1 MAGIIGRGMT
11 RAAKDKMVEAGG
23 RRMARESMDID
34 PLLADELAALKKK
47 EKSMELTPREEK
59 RLDMLMNRMVREGGA
74 EKPEGMSRVMK
85 ERGLSEREKREMQ
98 ESLNYKKGGMVK
110 ASAKKPAKKKMM
122 NGGMSTANNMST
134 MAPKMYNKGGMAN
147 CGASMKPAQKAK
159 K

>member
-34 PLLADELAALKKK
+34 PLLEEELKALKKK

-74 EKPEGMSRVMK
+74 KKPEGMSRVMK

-110 ASAKKPAKKKMM
+110 AKKPAKKTVKMA
-122 NGGMSTANNMST
+122 GGG
-134 MAPKMYNKGGMAN
+134 YAN

-159 K
+159 KK

>member
-34 PLLADELAALKKK
+34 TLLEEELKALKKK
-47 EKSMELTPREEK
+47 EKSMELTPRDEK
-59 RLDMLMNRMVREGGA
+59 RLDMLMNRRIREGGA
-74 EKPEGMSRVMK
+74 EKPEGMSRAMK
-85 ERGLSEREKREMQ
+85 ERGLSEKEKKELQ
-98 ESLNYKKGGMVK
+98 ESLEYKKGGMV
-110 ASAKKPAKKKMM
+110 KKPAKKKMM
-122 NGGMSTANNMST
+122 GGGMSSANKMST
-134 MAPKMYNKGGMAN
+134 TNKMYNKGGMAN

>member
-1 MAGIIGRGMT
+1 MAGFGRVSKLLSPSE
-11 RAAKDKMVEAGG
+11 AKALKVGE

-34 PLLADELAALKKK
+34 PNLADELAALKKK

-110 ASAKKPAKKKMM
+110 KPAKKVKMA
-122 NGGMSTANNMST
+122 GGG
-134 MAPKMYNKGGMAN
+134 YAN

-159 K
+159 KK

>member
-11 RAAKDKMVEAGG
+11 RSAKDKMVEAGG

-34 PLLADELAALKKK
+34 PLLEEELKALKKK

-59 RLDMLMNRMVREGGA
+59 RLDMLMNRRIREGGA

-110 ASAKKPAKKKMM
+110 KPAKKVKMA
-122 NGGMSTANNMST
+122 GGG
-134 MAPKMYNKGGMAN
+134 YAN